1 MISITRQIAEIGIRS
16 IMWISN
22 GIVTLTQLEVLS
34 QIAECVNL
42 RLFEG
47 EPIMAAISFKGRH
60 FQQDMILQSVR
71 WYLGYC
77 PYWCRNML

>member
-1 MISITRQIAEIGIRS
+1 MGFP
-16 IMWISN
+16 
-22 GIVTLTQLEVLS
+22 VLS

-71 WYLGYC
+71 WYLAYSLS
-77 PYWCRNML
+77 YRDIEELRFCRKYSIKTKSI